1 MAILKTPHEQTAEE
15 LKQSQEVFRLLVE
28 GVQDYAI
35 YLLDPDGIVSSWNGG
50 AERIKGYKAEEIIGK
65 HFSCFFQPEDR
76 AAGRPQRALKLAAS
90 EGKYAEERLRVRKDG
105 SVFWASVLI
114 TALYDSTGTLRG
126 FSKVVRDITER
137 KEAERMLQEKERL
150 ATLGTTAAV
159 FAHEIANPLNGIST
173 SLQIAQ
179 ARLKKAQSHDPI
191 VLETLKGA
199 SEEVERLGS
208 LLKNYRGM
216 ARPQHFKWEPTDIV
230 RIMREVLAPASLSY
244 NRAAITV
251 KFKCDESLPLINA
264 DREKMKQVI
273 LNICNN
279 AVEAMPNGGML
290 EAKAY
295 NRDER
300 VIVEISDSG
309 IGIPEDMDV
318 FQMFNTTKPEGTG
331 LGLAIV
337 QQIVS
342 DHHGTVTYVSEPE
355 KGTTFTLSF
364 PINISTSSGSN
375 EIAVETLSS

>member
-279 AVEAMPNGGML
+279 AVEAMPNGGTL

-355 KGTTFTLSF
+355 KGTAFTLSF
-364 PINISTSSGSN
+364 PINRSTSSGSS